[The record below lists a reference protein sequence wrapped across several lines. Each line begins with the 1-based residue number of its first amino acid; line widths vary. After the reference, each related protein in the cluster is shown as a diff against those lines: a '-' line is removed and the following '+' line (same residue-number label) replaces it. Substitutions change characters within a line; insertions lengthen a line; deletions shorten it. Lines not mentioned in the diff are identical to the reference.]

1 MTYTIEKGWITDI
14 RGGVEAG
21 ILKSYMDRFKDPRG
35 QDMSHVGWGMN
46 PQAKWHRMVPR
57 DFPGGMGM
65 ELRAFYGN
73 VLWSTGPNNE
83 LGGKNDT
90 ACHVDIPMRDCSLF
104 LDDEPVGIEGD
115 IVIKE
120 IQMEHG

>member
-1 MTYTIEKGWITDI
+1 MADLVTCLWFDHG
-14 RGGVEAG
+14 EARRAAEFYAATFPD
-21 ILKSYMDRFKDPRG
+21 SA
-35 QDMSHVGWGMN
+35 VGRVNAAPG
-46 PQAKWHRMVPR
+46 

-65 ELRAFYGN
+65 EPRAFYGN

-104 LDDEPVGIEGD
+104 LDGEPVVIDGD
-115 IVIKE
+115 IVVKE
-120 IQMEHG
+120 IQMERG